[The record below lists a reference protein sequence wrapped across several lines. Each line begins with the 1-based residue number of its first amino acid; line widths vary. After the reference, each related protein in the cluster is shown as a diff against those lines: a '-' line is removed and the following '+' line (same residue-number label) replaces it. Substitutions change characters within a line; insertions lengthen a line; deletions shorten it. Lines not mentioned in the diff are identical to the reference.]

1 MFAISAVKDL
11 KGTRVYNII
20 LLDFMEVR
28 IDLSPV
34 TTLSVILS
42 TSLRN
47 TFILTLSYKYF
58 STYFVLICAS
68 KSLKFG
74 SKIKKII
81 SKNIQ
86 KYFLI
91 GILHRQGR

>member
-58 STYFVLICAS
+58 STYFVLIYAS

-74 SKIKKII
+74 SKIKKLYPKI
-81 SKNIQ
+81 SKSI
-86 KYFLI
+86 F
-91 GILHRQGR
+91 